1 MDAEIEVC
9 RDIFCAFVINFFDIV
24 SVFQNRHSRCV
35 LLIGGSCGA
44 FTRNTF
50 YEYLFKKKKKHKI
63 SLSLGVAFVIIFAAL
78 ISISIIQ
85 MVLFFHNVI

>member
-50 YEYLFKKKKKHKI
+50 YEYLFKKKNKI

-85 MVLFFHNVI
+85 MVLFFRSVI